1 MTTTT
6 DYGSW
11 YNVQG
16 YELTV
21 SGTVSQAAGD
31 YGDDFD
37 LDAAEAE
44 YYRAIQA
51 ALPPGVSLIGDEFI
65 GPYYDEDKNFEGYPA
80 DEYGDLDLTAIVE
93 SVDLM
98 EILERHEWIDIDE
111 VATRLGHGG
120 AKPSATARAT
130 LRRWGIENVGSRPHP
145 ESNRPQHLYNARQV
159 EEAIKNRPGQGARTD
174 KRGGA

>member
-1 MTTTT
+1 MAVTT

-21 SGTVSQAAGD
+21 AETVGTAVGD

-37 LDAAEAE
+37 LEAAEVE
-44 YYRAIQA
+44 YYRAIQE
-51 ALPPGVSLIGDEFI
+51 ALPPGVSLAGNDFI
-65 GPYYDEDKNFEGYPA
+65 GPYYDDDKHFEGFPA

-98 EILERHEWIDIDE
+98 AILERHEWIDIDE
-111 VATRLGHGG
+111 VASRLGYKGQ
-120 AKPSATARAT
+120 KPSATARKT
-130 LRRWGIENVGSRPHP
+130 LARWGVEKVATRPHP

-159 EEAIKNRPGQGARTD
+159 EEAIQNRPGQGARTD
-174 KRGGA
+174 KAGA